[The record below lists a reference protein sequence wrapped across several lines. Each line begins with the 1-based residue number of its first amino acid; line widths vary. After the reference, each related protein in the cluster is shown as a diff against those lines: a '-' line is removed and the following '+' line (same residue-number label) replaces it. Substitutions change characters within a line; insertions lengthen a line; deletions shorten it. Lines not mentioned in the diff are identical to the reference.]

1 MAGKGREDTIKT
13 TISVD
18 GEKEYKSA
26 CKKNSGALKEQ
37 RREKKLVDAQ

>member
-18 GEKEYKSA
+18 GEKEYKNA
-26 CKKNSGALKEQ
+26 CKQISERSKSWAAK
-37 RREKKLVDAQ
+37 